1 MARDCIRYGGYFRSK
16 GDLAVTSLN
25 GASSARSLASWLVSA
40 PHQPLP
46 GFTRVRALGGGVS
59 WVLYEGPTL
68 SKDPLLT
75 LMLGLLNFTAFV
87 TTAGYGAVFI
97 LCVLQSCCIPTSSEI
112 TLGFA
117 GALAAQG
124 KLSLPGVILVGVL
137 GEVVGAYIA
146 WAIGRYA
153 GRAVV
158 DRAGRYI
165 LLSHRDLDKAEAWY
179 DRHERFGVFGSRL
192 IPVIRNFVALPAG
205 IAEVPLVRFGVLTA
219 AGSLLWDGAWAGMGY
234 GVGSRWHS
242 IASGFSDIGYVL
254 GVIAVAVIVFGLI
267 HRYRS
272 YKEATHDDQSP
283 RSGSGVASNGDSPR
297 AFPTD
302 VRGASRR
309 PFESTAGQG
318 SDVSPAPVASRQPTV
333 ARSSAEAGARMDAP
347 PDVSTAGHSQ
357 PGTRR
362 PGRARHRRRRSTWG
376 TGGQTS
382 DGQVPILGRF
392 FPAPLAAKVPEVILL
407 FWVTKIFS
415 TAGGEATSDYLKT
428 YGNIKGGGVEVGLFV
443 IALVL
448 QFSTRRY
455 RAFAYWFLAF
465 AIAIFGTGVSDFLH
479 LDVGI
484 PYAGTT
490 ALWAVILAAILW
502 VWYRS
507 EGTLSIHS
515 ITTQRRESF
524 YWATIFATF
533 ALGTALGDF
542 TATSLNLGYLA
553 SGILFSVIIFLP
565 ALAWWKFGLNSIAA
579 FWMSYIVTRPLGAS
593 FADYISKARDISGIN
608 FGDGPTAAV
617 FAVAVFVLVV
627 YLAFSRSD
635 VQRPHRVATGHA
647 GASRAHDPTFSPD

>member
-1 MARDCIRYGGYFRSK
+1 MQRE
-16 GDLAVTSLN
+16 
-25 GASSARSLASWLVSA
+25 SALISLAQCARGPPNFA
-40 PHQPLP
+40 P
-46 GFTRVRALGGGVS
+46 
-59 WVLYEGPTL
+59 WVLWEASGVIEGP
-68 SKDPLLT
+68 SLT
-75 LMLGLLNFTAFV
+75 PMLGLLNFTAFV
-87 TTAGYGAVFI
+87 TTAGYSAVFI

-158 DRAGRYI
+158 DRYGRYI
-165 LLSHRDLDKAEAWY
+165 LLSHRDLDKAEGWY
-179 DRHERFGVFGSRL
+179 ARHERFGVLGSRL
-192 IPVIRNFVALPAG
+192 IPVIRNFVAVPAG

-219 AGSLLWDGAWAGMGY
+219 AGSLIWDGAWAGIGY
-234 GVGSRWHS
+234 GVGSHWHA

-254 GVIAVAVIVFGLI
+254 GVLAVAVIAFGLY

-272 YKEATHDDQSP
+272 YREATGHDQARDSK
-283 RSGSGVASNGDSPR
+283 GGD
-297 AFPTD
+297 FPTNAHRATHPLID
-302 VRGASRR
+302 PVSPEHDELTRTPFASRR
-309 PFESTAGQG
+309 G
-318 SDVSPAPVASRQPTV
+318 SV
-333 ARSSAEAGARMDAP
+333 ARSSTDPVASMDAP
-347 PDVSTAGHSQ
+347 PESTLERPARAGSHRAGH
-357 PGTRR
+357 
-362 PGRARHRRRRSTWG
+362 ARHRRRRFARG
-376 TGGQTS
+376 AGGHTEN
-382 DGQVPILGRF
+382 GQVPIFGRY
-392 FPAPLAAKVPEVILL
+392 FPSPLAAKVPEVIFL
-407 FWVTKIFS
+407 FWATKVLS
-415 TAGGEATSDYLKT
+415 TAGGEATSDFLKT
-428 YGNIKGGGVEVGLFV
+428 YGNIKGGAVEVGLFV

-448 QFSTRRY
+448 QFATRRY

-490 ALWAVILAAILW
+490 ALWAVILAGILW
-502 VWYRS
+502 IWYRS

-565 ALAWWKFGLNSIAA
+565 ALAWWKLGLNSIAA

-593 FADYISKARDISGIN
+593 FADYISKARDLSGIN
-608 FGDGPTAAV
+608 FGDGPTALI
-617 FAVAVFVLVV
+617 FAIAVFVLVS
-627 YLAFSRSD
+627 YLAIARPD
-635 VQRPHRVATGHA
+635 IQRPHRETNGSEMS
-647 GASRAHDPTFSPD
+647 SRQPRPFSNLAEFDAD